1 MIRNLGHI
9 SIRTRDIELS
19 TKFYRDILGVPFSR
33 REETERFYVVFL
45 QLGDTEIELLQ
56 LKNGEYEKRADG
68 PVDHM
73 AFFVE
78 DLDAAMQKLKEHQ
91 VVVLSDTVREVFGW
105 RVMFVQGPDGERIEL
120 MEVIK

>member
-19 TKFYRDILGVPFSR
+19 TRFYNDILGIPFSR
-33 REETERFYVVFL
+33 KEETERFYAVFL
-45 QLGDTEIELLQ
+45 QIGDTQIELLQ

-68 PVDHM
+68 PVDHI

-78 DLDAAMQKLKEHQ
+78 NLDAAMATLREHQ
-91 VVVLSDTVREVFGW
+91 VVFLSDTVREVFGW
-105 RVMFVQGPDGERIEL
+105 QVMFVQGPDGERIEL
-120 MEVIK
+120 METIE